1 MKVILLPLVCIFSFL
16 VTGTGHAQ
24 ESIVIDEII
33 ALVEDDVI
41 TRNEL
46 IEEVKKIREDF
57 RKKGRNLQ
65 PSPELNGQVLELM
78 ITKSILI
85 QEAGKRGVKITD
97 TQLNNAMQRL
107 ARNNQM
113 NLSQFRQALLANGIS
128 YNDFRNEMRR
138 DLTIDLIRDRY
149 ARQNIE
155 ITDREVD
162 DFLRRTSEDND
173 SAEFWISHLLIALPD
188 GANSDQV
195 SAAREKTHELIA
207 QLDQGTDFADLASRF
222 SEASDALNGGD
233 LGWRKLAQTPSLFA
247 AQLPGMKPGDYSQP
261 LRSPSGFH
269 ILKLNDKR
277 DSEQVLI
284 NQTNARHILITQD
297 ELTDSAAAQAQ
308 LEEIRQQIIDGADFA
323 EMARQHSADPG
334 SKGLGGDLGW
344 FERGKMVAEF
354 QKVVDATAEGEISP
368 VFQSPFGWHIVQV
381 LGRRTQD
388 ETEEAKREKIRSQI
402 EAQKKD
408 EVLELWQRRLRDEAF
423 VKVHTG

>member
-1 MKVILLPLVCIFSFL
+1 MKALFLPLICIFSL
-16 VTGTGHAQ
+16 VITTSAQ
-24 ESIVIDEII
+24 SQQSIVIDEII

-46 IEEVKKIREDF
+46 VDEVTRIQEDF

-65 PSPELNGQVLELM
+65 SSPELNGQVLELM
-78 ITKSILI
+78 ITKSILL
-85 QEAGKRGVKITD
+85 QEADKRGVKITD

-113 NLSQFRQALLANGIS
+113 NLSQFRQALITNGID
-128 YNDFRNEMRR
+128 YNDFRDQMRR

-149 ARQNIE
+149 ARQNID

-162 DFLRRTSEDND
+162 DFLQRTGEDND

-188 GANSDQV
+188 GANSEQV
-195 SAAREKTHELIA
+195 TAAREKTHELIA
-207 QLDQGTDFADLASRF
+207 QLDQGADFADLASRF

-247 AQLPGMKPGDYSQP
+247 ALLPGMEPGGYSQP

-269 ILKLNDKR
+269 ILRLNDKR
-277 DSEQVLI
+277 NSEQVLI
-284 NQTNARHILITQD
+284 NQTNARHILIRQD
-297 ELTDSAAAQAQ
+297 ELTNAAVAQAR

-323 EMARQHSADPG
+323 EMAREHSADPG

-354 QKVVDATAEGEISP
+354 QKVVDATSEGEISP
-368 VFQSPFGWHIVQV
+368 VFQSSFGWHIVQV
-381 LGRRTQD
+381 IGRRTQD
-388 ETEEAKREKIRSQI
+388 ETEEAKREKIRRQI

-423 VKVHTG
+423 IKVYSG